1 MKSGFDFVI
10 IARSGILN
18 EESGR
23 IETALKE
30 LGYRNPKA
38 ESELNTKEL
47 QGKSETE
54 LQHLLSELRLRLAQL
69 RFDMSSGKVKNIR
82 EVRDTKK
89 VISRILT
96 MSKTH
101 HA

>member
-1 MKSGFDFVI
+1 MD
-10 IARSGILN
+10 
-18 EESGR
+18 
-23 IETALKE
+23 
-30 LGYRNPKA
+30 
-38 ESELNTKEL
+38 TKEL
-47 QGKSETE
+47 QGKSGAE
-54 LQHLLSELRLRLAQL
+54 LQHLLSELRMKLAQL

-96 MSKTH
+96 LSKNH